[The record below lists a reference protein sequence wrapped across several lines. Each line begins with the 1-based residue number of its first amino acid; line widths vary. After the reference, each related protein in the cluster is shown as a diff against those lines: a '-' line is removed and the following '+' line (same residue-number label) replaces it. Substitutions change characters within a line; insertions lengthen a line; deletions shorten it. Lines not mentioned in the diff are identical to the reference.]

1 MNVATVVRLVFDIL
15 FSILELYFHKRLQCT
30 FRNTTV
36 VERLLSTRGR
46 ETVRDNERTLTNSL
60 TKIRESNSY
69 CLQIQWL
76 ILMQLLWSLVW
87 IEI

>member
-1 MNVATVVRLVFDIL
+1 MRDVATVVRLVFDIL

-46 ETVRDNERTLTNSL
+46 KTVRDNERTLNNL
-60 TKIRESNSY
+60 LNKIRESNFY
-69 CLQIQWL
+69 CLQVQCL
-76 ILMQLLWSLVW
+76 KLR
-87 IEI
+87 